1 MQRQWVKVAVAFVG
15 VVIVGASVLWASRW
29 LWPGA
34 ANNRPK
40 LVEARPLAPVTR
52 SSRIVVPAVV
62 SLTAIRDAMERAPRE
77 LSGKPNLPSGPY
89 GSSLEMNWLVNRGG
103 FDVSAD
109 RDGLKLATTL
119 DGSLR
124 ISGAGL
130 PSFSG
135 PLGFPGPPPG
145 FGPPG
150 AFRGPPGF
158 SGPPGNQPQQSERS
172 SEQRAALRG
181 DVVRTA
187 RPTLLPDWRLQ
198 PNLRSQITVD
208 DASIT
213 VMGSKLSLSAQI
225 KPLLER
231 AVNEQVSQWQSRL
244 ANDPSIEQEAR
255 REWAKMCR
263 SNSLGAAPG
272 KPNLWLELRPT
283 RAFAAQPGIDS
294 SAVTLAF
301 GVEAETRIVP
311 SETRPDC
318 PFPPRLELVPQMER
332 GQVNIAVP
340 VDVPFTEISRLLE
353 TQLKGKTFPED
364 RSGSFTATILGVEVA
379 ASGDR
384 LLISLRVKA
393 NETRSWFGLG
403 GEALIHVWGRPTLD
417 RNRQTVRMSDI
428 AVDIGSQTA
437 FGLLG
442 LAGRAAAPY
451 LEHTLAD
458 NSTIEVLPLA
468 ANARRGVE
476 TAIAEFQRSAGN
488 GVRIDAAV
496 TDVRL
501 VGLEF
506 DSTTLRVIAEAD
518 GTVRVAVNALPA
530 Q

>member
-1 MQRQWVKVAVAFVG
+1 MQRRWVKVAVAVAG
-15 VVIVGASVLWASRW
+15 VVIVGAGALWASRW

-40 LVEARPLAPVTR
+40 LVEVRPLAPVTR
-52 SSRIVVPAVV
+52 SSRIIVPAVV

-158 SGPPGNQPQQSERS
+158 SGPPGNQTQQNERS
-172 SEQRAALRG
+172 SEQGAALSG
-181 DVVRTA
+181 DVVLTA

-263 SNSLGAAPG
+263 SISLGAAPG

-451 LEHTLAD
+451 LERTLAD

-506 DSTTLRVIAEAD
+506 DSTMLRVIAEAD